1 MSTRKRI
8 AFVDDESQVRDGIQ
22 RLLRPYQQEWEM
34 AFLPGA
40 AEAIQ
45 FLDTTR
51 VDVLVTDMVMPGMSG
66 GDLLAAVASRHAG
79 IVRIVLAPPSEQ
91 PLVMKCTTLAHQY
104 ITRPCEA
111 EVLRDAINRALNLD
125 QSVRRERIS
134 QLVGRMDNMPS
145 LPDLYLELVEKVQDP
160 ECSIDDIGRI
170 IARDISM
177 TARILKLVN
186 SAHFSLRRRVTNPHE
201 AVNYVGIDTVKALV
215 LSISAF
221 AQFEQIELG
230 GVALEAL
237 WNHSLLTGGLAKT
250 IAMAEGAGPRDVD
263 DAFVSGM
270 LHDVGKL
277 ALGANFAAVYTDVM
291 ARAAESPDGLL
302 GAEIA
307 EFGAD
312 HAEIGGHLLALWGL
326 PGAVVDAVSWH
337 HDPSG
342 CPEKSFG
349 PLACVHAANVW
360 SHLGHSGG
368 RSEIDEDYFERLG
381 LANRLAEW
389 RSACVDTDAA
399 RASA

>member
-1 MSTRKRI
+1 MVFFPT
-8 AFVDDESQVRDGIQ
+8 
-22 RLLRPYQQEWEM
+22 
-34 AFLPGA
+34 A
-40 AEAIQ
+40 AEAIH
-45 FLDTTR
+45 FLDTCK
-51 VDVLVTDMVMPGMSG
+51 VDVVVTDMVMPGMSG
-66 GDLLAAVASRHAG
+66 ADFLAAVSARHAD

-91 PLVMKCTTLAHQY
+91 PLVMKCATLAHQF

-201 AVNYVGIDTVKALV
+201 AVNYAGIDTVKALV

-221 AQFEQIELG
+221 AQFEQLALG
-230 GVALEAL
+230 GVVLDTL
-237 WNHSLLTGGLAKT
+237 WNHSLLTGGYAKM
-250 IAMAEGAGPRDVD
+250 IALSEGACAREVD

-277 ALGANFAAVYTDVM
+277 ALGANFAAAYTEVT
-291 ARAAESPDGLL
+291 AKAAEASEGLL
-302 GAEIA
+302 GVEVA

-326 PGAVVDAVSWH
+326 PAAVVDAVSWH
-337 HDPSG
+337 HDPMG
-342 CPEKSFG
+342 CPEQTFG

-360 SHLGHSGG
+360 SHGGHAGAWL
-368 RSEIDEDYFERLG
+368 ELDEDYYARLG
-381 LANRLAEW
+381 LAHRLRDW
-389 RSACVDTDAA
+389 RRVCLDANAA